1 MFNGNFNDFNQQMRN
16 AEKTQNRIMKFG
28 LMMWVLW
35 VVFLCKFNCSCWL
48 CCCSFSFQGM
58 VNE

>member
-16 AEKTQNRIMKFG
+16 AEKIQNRIMKFG

-35 VVFLCKFNCSCWL
+35 VVFCVSLIAAVGYVAVHFLSKVW
-48 CCCSFSFQGM
+48 
-58 VNE
+58 

>member
-35 VVFLCKFNCSCWL
+35 VVFCVSLIAVVGYVAVHFLSKVW
-48 CCCSFSFQGM
+48 
-58 VNE
+58 